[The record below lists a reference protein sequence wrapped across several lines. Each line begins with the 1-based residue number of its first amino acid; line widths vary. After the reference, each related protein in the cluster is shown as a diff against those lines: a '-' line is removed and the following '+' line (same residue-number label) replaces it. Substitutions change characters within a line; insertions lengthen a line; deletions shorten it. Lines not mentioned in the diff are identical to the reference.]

1 MIIKN
6 IDSIEEVDV
15 EFEEAKNVKKKL
27 AIGTQDGTPTMSF
40 RVFTLDKDGYT
51 PYHSHEQEHINYI
64 IEGAG
69 FLIDAA
75 GNKHKVKQGDFV
87 LVKPFEKHQ
96 YRNEA
101 EEKFV
106 MICAVKKEYE

>member
-6 IDSIEEVDV
+6 IDNIEEAEVN
-15 EFEEAKNVKKKL
+15 FEDAKNVKKKL
-27 AIGTQDGTPTMSF
+27 AIGSKDGTPTMSF
-40 RVFTLDKDGYT
+40 RVFTLEKDGYT

-64 IEGAG
+64 IEGSG
-69 FLIDAA
+69 YLVDEE
-75 GNKHKVKQGDFV
+75 GNKHPVKQGDFV

-96 YRNEA
+96 YRNEEDA
-101 EEKFV
+101 KFV